1 MLLHLL
7 TDINAKAIVLASGS
21 PRRKELLT
29 TLGLNF
35 SVLPSEFDERSLVKS
50 DFATPSDFV
59 QESAKQKATEV
70 AKRDGATGDL
80 FIGADTVVVLG
91 GKILEKP
98 LTDANAKEMLSA
110 LSGQSH
116 YVVTGV
122 ALLTADGTP
131 LRIFHEKT
139 DVMFAELSEKEIDA
153 YVATGEPRDK
163 AGSYGIQGQGGAFVS
178 SIQGDYANVVGFPVH
193 RFCRELA
200 DLSVAGLL

>member
-80 FIGADTVVVLG
+80 FIGADTVPAPSVRVLACLC
-91 GKILEKP
+91 IP
-98 LTDANAKEMLSA
+98 T
-110 LSGQSH
+110 
-116 YVVTGV
+116 
-122 ALLTADGTP
+122 
-131 LRIFHEKT
+131 
-139 DVMFAELSEKEIDA
+139 
-153 YVATGEPRDK
+153 
-163 AGSYGIQGQGGAFVS
+163 
-178 SIQGDYANVVGFPVH
+178 
-193 RFCRELA
+193 
-200 DLSVAGLL
+200 